1 MSILGF
7 IEVPEFLPDKAEWGR
22 RIAKRLK
29 EISQGKTNNIDV
41 VTLTLNSATTVI
53 TLAPG
58 RIGNDTLVLFM
69 PTNANAAT
77 EFGAGVMYVSSRDVL
92 NNTFTITHQNN
103 ANTRTFSYALI
114 G

>member
-1 MSILGF
+1 MTIQGF
-7 IEVPEFLPDKAEWGR
+7 IEAPEFLPDSADWGR

-29 EISQGKTNNIDV
+29 EVSQGKTNNTDE
-41 VTLTLNSATTVI
+41 VTLTLNSATTIV

-58 RIGNDTLVLFM
+58 RLGQDTVILFM

-77 EFGAGVMYVSSRDVL
+77 EFGAGVIYVSARDVL
-92 NNTFTITHQNN
+92 NYNFTITHQNN
-103 ANTRTFSYALI
+103 ANTRTFKYILV